1 MAERK
6 LPCNAIQWD
15 KAKYWQAAW
24 NPWLGCH
31 PCSPACEHCYAA
43 AQTARYNGSFEPHQT
58 TKRNPPRKGVVFCG
72 NMTDLFG
79 EWLTPA
85 ESMGFFSRLF
95 HFTRDG
101 SPFPNEATY
110 LFLTK
115 RVSRMAEALRNYTDI
130 PNALF
135 GFTAEDQTRYDA
147 RLKEMVEVAER
158 RHWWI
163 SAEPLLGAVDLRLNA
178 LPCQKPDWVVVGCE
192 SGSGKRP
199 CALEWVES
207 IVEQCLDAGVRVFV
221 KQLDM
226 NGVCERDIMR
236 FPSNLRIRQTP
247 WSHKILPIDLP
258 NGRKD

>member
-1 MAERK
+1 MSAK
-6 LPCNAIQWD
+6 IQWD
-15 KAKYWQAAW
+15 RAKYWTEAW

-58 TKRNPPRKGVVFCG
+58 TKRNPPRKGIVFCG

-79 EWLTPA
+79 EWIEPVDA
-85 ESMGFFSRLF
+85 MEFFSRLW

-115 RVSRMAEALRNYTDI
+115 RVSRMADALRNYTDV

-147 RLKEMVEVAER
+147 RLKDMEEIALR
-158 RHWWI
+158 RRWWI
-163 SAEPLLGAVDLRLNA
+163 SAEPLLGAIDLRLNA
-178 LPCQKPDWVVVGCE
+178 LPCPKPDWVVVGCE
-192 SGSGKRP
+192 SGSGRRP
-199 CALEWVES
+199 CPLEWVES
-207 IVEQCLDAGVRVFV
+207 IVKQCVNNGVKVFV
-221 KQLDM
+221 KQLDIC
-226 NGVCERDIMR
+226 GVCERDIMK
-236 FPSNLRIRQTP
+236 FPPELRWRQTP
-247 WSHKILPIDLP
+247 WADMILPLATP
-258 NGRKD
+258 KGGEL